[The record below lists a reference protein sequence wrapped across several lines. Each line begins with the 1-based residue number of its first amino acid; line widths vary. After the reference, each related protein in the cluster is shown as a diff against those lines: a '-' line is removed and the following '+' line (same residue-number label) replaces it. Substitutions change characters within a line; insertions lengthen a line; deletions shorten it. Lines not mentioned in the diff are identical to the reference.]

1 MSCFRYVA
9 LLLVAANAAAGDGA
23 MIGGG
28 AESDSEDGLNLA
40 LIGGYG
46 FTEKTWLTGGVA
58 SSSAELGTGRDL
70 DNLYVDLELDH
81 WFEPIGIRIG
91 GAYWGNSDILESQ
104 DGRLSLYW
112 RGDSAMF
119 AAEFERRE
127 FDLAVPATDF
137 SPGRRIS
144 FDADGLGASLRFD
157 LGDRADVRVSGMQ
170 YDYSVPFRPIE
181 DRDVIDLIS
190 VSRLSVLNSLVDHRA
205 GITLGID
212 QGTKRWEF
220 EAATSE
226 GAIAA
231 VRRNSYTV
239 RYLLPMTGSSDIEF
253 SLGYDESEVFGD
265 VTFFSIYLYFY
276 DTD

>member
-1 MSCFRYVA
+1 
-9 LLLVAANAAAGDGA
+9 
-23 MIGGG
+23 
-28 AESDSEDGLNLA
+28 
-40 LIGGYG
+40 
-46 FTEKTWLTGGVA
+46 
-58 SSSAELGTGRDL
+58 
-70 DNLYVDLELDH
+70 
-81 WFEPIGIRIG
+81 
-91 GAYWGNSDILESQ
+91 
-104 DGRLSLYW
+104 
-112 RGDSAMF
+112 MF